1 MGKNFYLA
9 VFWIIDIEKKS
20 LYNLF
25 LQAWYQ
31 VLRRYLWKLLFR
43 LLLTESSRA
52 YHHRNTLVDGK
63 PKW

>member
-31 VLRRYLWKLLFR
+31 VLGG
-43 LLLTESSRA
+43 
-52 YHHRNTLVDGK
+52 LVVRGYRVSD
-63 PKW
+63 